1 MVILVDYMKILV
13 VSDTHRHI
21 QNVLRLMSDFTDVN
35 RIVHLGDMVGDA
47 EDISSIY
54 PHIPVDYIAGNC
66 DFYETDVLKEK
77 VLNLCGKKI
86 LITHGHLYDVK
97 RGYDK
102 IMITGLEKN
111 VDAVLF
117 GHTHV
122 PYIGHCKDVIL
133 MNPGSISEP
142 RTGRSP
148 SYGLL
153 EIDEKLMIHV
163 ALGQLKTF

>member
-1 MVILVDYMKILV
+1 MKILV

-21 QNVLRLMSDFTDVN
+21 QNVLKLMSDITDVD
-35 RIVHLGDMVGDA
+35 RIVHLGDVVGDA
-47 EDISSIY
+47 EDIESIY
-54 PHIPVDYIAGNC
+54 TNIPIDYIAGNC
-66 DFYETDVLKEK
+66 DFYETDVLREK
-77 VLNLCGKKI
+77 ILDLCGKKI

-102 IMITGLEKN
+102 IMQTSLEKN

-117 GHTHV
+117 GHTHM

-142 RTGRSP
+142 RLGRLP

-153 EIDEKLMIHV
+153 EIDDKSVIHV
-163 ALGQLKTF
+163 TLGQLKTFEQK